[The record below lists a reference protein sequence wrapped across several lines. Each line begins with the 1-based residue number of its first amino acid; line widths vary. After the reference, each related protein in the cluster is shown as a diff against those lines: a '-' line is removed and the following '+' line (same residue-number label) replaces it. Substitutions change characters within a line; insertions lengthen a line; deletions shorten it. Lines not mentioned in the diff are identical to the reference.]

1 MATDDVVAD
10 ELVELVGELV
20 VELVGDVDVD
30 EVEVDAGLVVEV
42 VEPVVVEVESDGP
55 TVVVVGLWVLGSGLH
70 VEGFEMVSRTA
81 SISRS

>member
-10 ELVELVGELV
+10 ELVELVGELA
-20 VELVGDVDVD
+20 VEVEVD

>member
-1 MATDDVVAD
+1 MATDDVVVD
-10 ELVELVGELV
+10 ELVEL
-20 VELVGDVDVD
+20 VD
-30 EVEVDAGLVVEV
+30 EVEVDAELVVEV
-42 VEPVVVEVESDGP
+42 EVDAEVVVELVEPVVVEVESDGP

>member
-10 ELVELVGELV
+10 KLVELVGELA
-20 VELVGDVDVD
+20 VEVEVD